1 MNDTRQS
8 TGRTVAARPRE
19 SWGSAY
25 LLVVEP
31 DSSRRVSL
39 PQAGTV
45 LIGRDAEAQV
55 KIDHRSVSRR
65 HASLWLEN
73 GVIRV
78 TDEGSHNGTSVN
90 GERIEGSRLLA
101 GGDTISVGDVVL
113 VLYADPIAASPV
125 GPVDEARWR
134 SRLAEELERA
144 ASYGRA
150 LSVAVLR
157 GRDLAAHGAGVASE
171 LRRLDVV
178 ALDGEACLLLLL
190 PELDGAAARELL
202 GGLFLGEM
210 SAGLASYPVDAVD
223 ADTLLGIAR
232 RAARVAA
239 PGAVA
244 GLDDT
249 AETLDLD
256 GRRVLVADPGMARQL
271 DLLRRLAVTAL
282 PILVVGETGV
292 GKENAAYALHFYGKR
307 RGEPFL
313 AINCAAIPEA
323 LIEST
328 LFGHEKGAFTG
339 ASAAKVG
346 LLEAAGGGT
355 VLLDEI
361 GELPLGLQAK
371 LLRALDSGRVTRVGG
386 THEQPF
392 AARVVAATNR
402 DLDAE
407 VAAGR
412 FRQDLFFRLGA
423 TVLLPPLRARRAEI
437 PLLLRAFTGKAR
449 QEAGLPPL
457 TYTPGAMKLVNGYA
471 WPGNVRDL
479 RLVAEVLAATVE
491 DERVEASDLPE
502 RFGPPPEARPA
513 PPAPPASTA
522 STASMPTG
530 SGFRPLA
537 EEIEDLERTRMREAL
552 AAAGGVKSKAA
563 AMLGMPI
570 RTFSYKMKHLG
581 VAG

>member
-412 FRQDLFFRLGA
+412 FRQDLYYRLH
-423 TVLLPPLRARRAEI
+423 VLPIRLPPLRERREDI
-437 PLLLRAFTGKAR
+437 PLLVAAFIA
-449 QEAGLPPL
+449 
-457 TYTPGAMKLVNGYA
+457 KLGPRTNPRVRSIGDAALGRLMAYH
-471 WPGNVRDL
+471 WPGNVREL
-479 RLVAEVLAATVE
+479 ENAIEQALVFADGAEIGVAALPAAFQPPADGARGE
-491 DERVEASDLPE
+491 DALDVPRELSLPE
-502 RFGPPPEARPA
+502 I
-513 PPAPPASTA
+513 
-522 STASMPTG
+522 
-530 SGFRPLA
+530 LD
-537 EEIEDLERTRMREAL
+537 DLERQLIWKAFRKAS
-552 AAAGGVKSKAA
+552 GVKTETARL
-563 AMLGMPI
+563 LGI
-570 RTFSYKMKHLG
+570 KTSALYYKLEKYKIE
-581 VAG
+581 

>member
-1 MNDTRQS
+1 MSETRHS

-19 SWGSAY
+19 SWGAAY
-25 LLVVEP
+25 VLVVEP

-39 PQAGTV
+39 PQAGSV

-65 HASLWLEN
+65 HASLWLED

-90 GERIEGSRLLA
+90 GERIDGSRLLA

-113 VLYADPIAASPV
+113 VLYAHQITASPI

-134 SRLAEELERA
+134 TRLAEELERA

-157 GRDLAAHGAGVASE
+157 GEHLAAHGAGVASE

-202 GGLFLGEM
+202 DGMFLGQM

-232 RAARVAA
+232 RAARVAG
-239 PGAVA
+239 PGRVA
-244 GLDDT
+244 GLEAT

-271 DLLRRLAVTAL
+271 DLLRRLAVTSL

-323 LIEST
+323 LVEST

-339 ASAAKVG
+339 ASAARAG

-371 LLRALDSGRVTRVGG
+371 LLRALDSGRLTRVGG
-386 THEQPF
+386 THEQAF

-402 DLDAE
+402 DLEAE
-407 VAAGR
+407 VKAGR

-437 PLLLRAFTGKAR
+437 PLLLRAFTDEAR
-449 QEAGLPPL
+449 AQASLPPL
-457 TYTPGAMKLVNGYA
+457 TFTPAAMQLLNGYA

-491 DERVEASDLPE
+491 DDRVEPSDLPE
-502 RFGPPPEARPA
+502 RLGPPPEPPRPA
-513 PPAPPASTA
+513 RPPASAAT
-522 STASMPTG
+522 T

-552 AAAGGVKSKAA
+552 ASAGGVKTKAA
-563 AMLGMPI
+563 ALLGMPI

-581 VAG
+581 LAE